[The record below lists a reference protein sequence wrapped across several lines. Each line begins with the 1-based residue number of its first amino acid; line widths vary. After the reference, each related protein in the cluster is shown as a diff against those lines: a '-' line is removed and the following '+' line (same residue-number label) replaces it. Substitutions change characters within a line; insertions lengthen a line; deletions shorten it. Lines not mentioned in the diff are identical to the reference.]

1 MVNEDINK
9 PWEQLTP
16 NDILKIHLLE
26 GYNGLLKRGPVS
38 MWPRFAFEKAL
49 KYIPSDPRC
58 MWCSAP
64 FRGFGAPFMRAIG
77 KDKSKYNPNFCAEC
91 EHFVRE
97 YNAGTE
103 VDLSLLF
110 ADIRG
115 STTLAEKMSAAE
127 FSSLINRF
135 YTVTSKILVEAL
147 AYIDKLA
154 GDQVSAFF
162 SPGMAGPHQYKV
174 AVKSAIAILEATGH
188 SDPSGPWVPVGIG
201 VHGGLTYYGAV
212 GTSEGLTDLTLLG
225 DPPNTAARLAS
236 TAKAGEILI
245 SQFAAEKA
253 ELDTAGLEKRSLEL
267 KGKTETVDVWVLAS
281 HAK

>member
-9 PWEQLTP
+9 PWAELTP

-26 GYNGLLKRGPVS
+26 GYNGLIKRGPAS

-58 MWCSAP
+58 MWCRAP

-91 EHFVRE
+91 EHFVRT

-188 SDPSGPWVPVGIG
+188 SDPGGPWVPVGIG

-253 ELDTAGLEKRSLEL
+253 ELDTTGLEMRALDL
-267 KGKTETVDVWVLAS
+267 KGKSETVNVWVLAS
-281 HAK
+281 QTK